1 MFSEELELLIEAAM
15 INGTIGEKQFQI
27 LSRRAVAEGIDPD
40 EFEMII
46 NSRLIQKQKM
56 MMTAAA
62 PPLPTQPVQEP
73 MPTNQKVGGINKCPS
88 CGAVVETGNIS
99 CVKCGHT
106 FVNMEGNNSV
116 QRFANMIREIE
127 SRHQTGGES
136 TAAIVNGLTNSLG
149 LGSRKNE
156 ICSAI
161 DTFPIPNSKEDLL
174 EFLCFLKPKAEKTNQ
189 ENKFSKGMLNVVT
202 YGAYGALS
210 KDKITMAYKA
220 KYEECLQKAMM
231 FLNNDPQFEELLILN
246 NIIQPKKKKFFVL

>member
-1 MFSEELELLIEAAM
+1 MFSEELELLIEAAL
-15 INGTIGEKQFQI
+15 INGTIGEKQLQI
-27 LSRRAVAEGIDPD
+27 LTKRAVAEGIDPD
-40 EFEMII
+40 EFELII
-46 NSRLIQKQKM
+46 NSRIVQKQKM
-56 MMTAAA
+56 MMSVAA
-62 PPLPTQPVQEP
+62 PPLPTQPIHEP
-73 MPTNQKVGGINKCPS
+73 ITTNQKIGGINKCPS

-127 SRHQTGGES
+127 GRHQTGGEGS
-136 TAAIVNGLTNSLG
+136 ASIVNGLTKG
-149 LGSRKNE
+149 LGMSSRKNE

-174 EFLCFLKPKAEKTNQ
+174 EFLCFLKPKAEKDQ
-189 ENKFSKGMLNVVT
+189 QNKFSKGMLNVVT

-210 KDKITMAYKA
+210 KDKITLSYKA

-231 FLNNDPQFEELLILN
+231 FLKNDPQFEELLIQN
-246 NIIQPKKKKFFVL
+246 KIIQPKKKKFFGK